1 MDKVTKTEKMLELIK
16 PTSGIKYLFF
26 GGKGGVGKTTMASAT
41 AVWMA
46 NAGYKTTIVSTD
58 PTVSLSAIFN
68 QEISATEKTKIEQV
82 DNLWGVNIN
91 PSEATG
97 VFQKRLSGTL
107 GGLTNMLG
115 GDIISTPC
123 AEEMAAFDQF
133 VEFLDD
139 KDSEVVV
146 FDTAPTGHSL
156 RELAMPFDWAD
167 FLKKQIK
174 DRNELAAVMQ
184 LEDTAETITQLE
196 ADKARYNN
204 AIEVLKDSDKTV
216 YTLVLLPAFLPIEET
231 KSALT
236 DLNKLGVNVRTF
248 VVNQLIPTEAIQG
261 NIFLEKRY
269 QTQEKYMSIINQEF
283 ENGIITTLP
292 MLETDVYDVNT
303 LGVIGSK
310 IYGGGLT

>member
-1 MDKVTKTEKMLELIK
+1 MDNMLKLVK
-16 PTSGIKYLFF
+16 PTNGTKYLFF

-58 PTVSLSAIFN
+58 PTVSLSAIFH
-68 QEISATEKTKIEQV
+68 QEISATEKSKITQV
-82 DNLWGVNIN
+82 ENLWGVNIN

-139 KDSEVVV
+139 KESDVVV

-174 DRNELAAVMQ
+174 DRNELANLMQ
-184 LEDTAETITQLE
+184 LEDTEETISQLE

-204 AIEVLKDSDKTV
+204 AIEVLKDSERTV

-231 KSALT
+231 KSALS
-236 DLNKLGVNVRTF
+236 DLGKLGVDVRTF
-248 VVNQLIPTEAIQG
+248 IVNQLIPRSAIQG
-261 NIFLEKRY
+261 NAYLEKRY

-283 ENGIITTLP
+283 GNAIITTLP
-292 MLETDVYDVNT
+292 MLETDVYDINT

-310 IYGGGLT
+310 IYGGGLRENG

>member
-1 MDKVTKTEKMLELIK
+1 MNQMLNLTKPNNGT
-16 PTSGIKYLFF
+16 KYLFF
-26 GGKGGVGKTTMASAT
+26 GGKGGVGKTTMATAT

-46 NAGYKTTIVSTD
+46 NTGYKTTIVSTD

-68 QEISATEKTKIEQV
+68 QEISAIEKTKILQV
-82 DNLWGVNIN
+82 ENLWGVNIN

-115 GDIISTPC
+115 GDIIATPC

-139 KDSEVVV
+139 KESDVVV

-174 DRNELAAVMQ
+174 DRNELANLMQ
-184 LEDTAETITQLE
+184 LEDTEETISQLE

-204 AIEVLKDSDKTV
+204 AIEVLKDSERTV

-231 KSALT
+231 KSALS
-236 DLNKLGVNVRTF
+236 DLGKLGVDVRTF
-248 VVNQLIPTEAIQG
+248 IVNQLIPRSAIQG
-261 NIFLEKRY
+261 NAYLEKRY

-283 ENGIITTLP
+283 GNAIITTLP

-303 LGVIGSK
+303 LGIIGSK
-310 IYGGGLT
+310 IYGGGLRENG

>member
-1 MDKVTKTEKMLELIK
+1 MDKMLDLVK
-16 PTSGIKYLFF
+16 PKNGTKYLFF

-46 NAGYKTTIVSTD
+46 NTGYKTTIVSTD

-68 QEISATEKTKIEQV
+68 QEISATEKTKITQV

-139 KDSEVVV
+139 KESDVVV

-184 LEDTAETITQLE
+184 LEDTEETIAQLE

-204 AIEVLKDSDKTV
+204 AIEVLKDSNKTV

-231 KSALT
+231 KSALA
-236 DLNKLGVNVRTF
+236 DLSKLGVDVRTF
-248 VVNQLIPTEAIQG
+248 IVNQLIPTEAIQG

-269 QTQEKYMSIINQEF
+269 QTQEKYMSIINQDF
-283 ENGIITTLP
+283 GKGIITPLP

-303 LGVIGSK
+303 LAVIGTK
-310 IYGGGLT
+310 IYGGDLA

>member
-1 MDKVTKTEKMLELIK
+1 MDKILELVK
-16 PTSGIKYLFF
+16 PNNGTKYLFF

-58 PTVSLSAIFN
+58 PTVSLSAIFD
-68 QEISATEKTKIEQV
+68 QEISAAKKTKIKQV

-139 KDSEVVV
+139 KESDVVV

-184 LEDTAETITQLE
+184 LEDTEETIAQLE

-204 AIEVLKDSDKTV
+204 AIEVLKNTDKTV

-231 KSALT
+231 KSAHA
-236 DLNKLGVNVRTF
+236 DLSKLGVDVRTF
-248 VVNQLIPTEAIQG
+248 IVNQLIPTEAIQG
-261 NIFLEKRY
+261 NTFLEKRY
-269 QTQEKYMSIINQEF
+269 QTQEKYMSIINQDF
-283 ENGIITTLP
+283 GKSIITPLP

-303 LGVIGSK
+303 LAVIGSK
-310 IYGGGLT
+310 IYGGDFA

>member
-1 MDKVTKTEKMLELIK
+1 MDKMLELIK
-16 PTSGIKYLFF
+16 PKNSTKYLFF

-46 NAGYKTTIVSTD
+46 KAGYKTTIVSTD

-68 QEISATEKTKIEQV
+68 QKISATEKTKIKQV

-174 DRNELAAVMQ
+174 DKKELAKLMQ
-184 LEDTAETITQLE
+184 LEDTEETIAQLE
-196 ADKARYNN
+196 ADKTRYNN
-204 AIEVLKDSDKTV
+204 AIEALKDPAKTV

-231 KSALT
+231 KSALV
-236 DLNKLGVNVRTF
+236 DLKKLGVDVRTF
-248 VVNQLIPTEAIQG
+248 IVNQLIPTEAIQG
-261 NIFLEKRY
+261 NAYLVRRY

-283 ENGIITTLP
+283 GKNIITILP
-292 MLETDVYDVNT
+292 MLETDVYDVDT
-303 LGVIGSK
+303 LSVIGTK
-310 IYGGGLT
+310 IYGGA

>member
-1 MDKVTKTEKMLELIK
+1 MDKMLEFVTPK
-16 PTSGIKYLFF
+16 NGTKYLFF

-58 PTVSLSAIFN
+58 PTVSLSAIFH
-68 QEISATEKTKIEQV
+68 QEISAAEKTKIVQV
-82 DNLWGVNIN
+82 ENLWGVNIN
-91 PSEATG
+91 PTEATG

-133 VEFLDD
+133 VEFLAD
-139 KDSEVVV
+139 KDSDVVV

-167 FLKKQIK
+167 FLKNQIK

-184 LEDTAETITQLE
+184 LEDTEDTIAQLE

-204 AIEVLKDSDKTV
+204 AIDVLKDSDKTV

-231 KSALT
+231 RSALS
-236 DLNKLGVNVRTF
+236 DLSKLGVNVRTF
-248 VVNQLIPTEAIQG
+248 IVNQLIPMEAIQD
-261 NIFLEKRY
+261 NAFLKARY
-269 QTQEKYMSIINQEF
+269 QTQEKYMLIINQEF
-283 ENGIITTLP
+283 GKGILTTLP

-310 IYGGGLT
+310 IYGGA

>member
-1 MDKVTKTEKMLELIK
+1 MDKMLELVK
-16 PTSGIKYLFF
+16 PKHGTKYLFF

-58 PTVSLSAIFN
+58 PTVSLSAIFS

-82 DNLWGVNIN
+82 KNLWGVNIN

-97 VFQKRLSGTL
+97 MFQKRLSGTL

-139 KDSEVVV
+139 KESDVVV

-184 LEDTAETITQLE
+184 LEDTEETIAQLE

-204 AIEVLKDSDKTV
+204 AIEVLKDSEKTV

-231 KSALT
+231 KSALS
-236 DLNKLGVNVRTF
+236 DLSKLGVDVRTF
-248 VVNQLIPTEAIQG
+248 IVNQLIPKEAIQS
-261 NIFLEKRY
+261 NAFLEKRY
-269 QTQEKYMSIINQEF
+269 QTQEKYMSIINQDF
-283 ENGIITTLP
+283 GKGIITPLP

-303 LGVIGSK
+303 LAIIGSE
-310 IYGGGLT
+310 IYGGDLA

>member
-1 MDKVTKTEKMLELIK
+1 MNSFLKLVK
-16 PTSGIKYLFF
+16 PTGSTKYLFF
-26 GGKGGVGKTTMASAT
+26 GGKGGVGKTTMAAAT

-68 QEISATEKTKIEQV
+68 QEISATEKTPIQQV
-82 DNLWGVNIN
+82 PNLYGVNIN
-91 PSEATG
+91 PTEATG
-97 VFQKRLSGTL
+97 VFQKRLSKTMS
-107 GGLTNMLG
+107 GLTSMLG
-115 GDIISTPC
+115 GDLISTPC

-139 KDSEVVV
+139 KESDVVV

-184 LEDTAETITQLE
+184 LEDTEDTIAQLE
-196 ADKARYNN
+196 ADKGRYNN
-204 AIEVLKDSDKTV
+204 AIDVLKDKDKTV

-231 KSALT
+231 RSAIKDLT
-236 DLNKLGVNVRTF
+236 NLGVDVRSF
-248 VVNQLIPTEAIQG
+248 VVNQIIPSDAIQG
-261 NIFLEKRY
+261 NDFLQKRKN
-269 QTQEKYMSIINQEF
+269 TQDKYMSVIEQDFGKAIINK
-283 ENGIITTLP
+283 LP
-292 MLETDVYDVNT
+292 MLDMDVDSVPALKAVGN
-303 LGVIGSK
+303 LL
-310 IYGGGLT
+310 YGGTQA

>member
-1 MDKVTKTEKMLELIK
+1 MNRMLHLTK
-16 PTSGIKYLFF
+16 PNSGTKYLFF
-26 GGKGGVGKTTMASAT
+26 GGKGGVGKTTMAAAT

-46 NAGYKTTIVSTD
+46 NAGYRTTIVSTD

-68 QEISATEKTKIEQV
+68 QEISATEKTKIKQV
-82 DNLWGVNIN
+82 DSLWGVNIN

-139 KDSEVVV
+139 KESDVVV

-184 LEDTAETITQLE
+184 LEDTEETIAQLE

-204 AIEVLKDSDKTV
+204 AIEVLKDSSKTI

-231 KSALT
+231 RSALS
-236 DLNKLGVNVRTF
+236 DLGKLGVDVRTF
-248 VVNQLIPTEAIQG
+248 IVNQLIPPDAIQG
-261 NIFLEKRY
+261 NAFLEKRY
-269 QTQEKYMSIINQEF
+269 QTQEKYMSIINQDF
-283 ENGIITTLP
+283 GNGIITTLP
-292 MLETDVYDVNT
+292 MLDTDVYDVKT
-303 LGVIGSK
+303 LEIIGSK
-310 IYGGGLT
+310 IYGGA

>member
-1 MDKVTKTEKMLELIK
+1 MSKMLNLVK
-16 PTSGIKYLFF
+16 PTGGTKYLFF

-46 NAGYKTTIVSTD
+46 RAGYKTTIVSTD

-68 QEISATEKTKIEQV
+68 QDISATEKTQIRQV

-139 KDSEVVV
+139 KDSDVVV

-167 FLKKQIK
+167 FLKKQIQ
-174 DRNELAAVMQ
+174 DRNELAKLMQ
-184 LEDTAETITQLE
+184 LEDTGETIAQLE
-196 ADKARYNN
+196 ADKARYNS
-204 AIEVLKDSDKTV
+204 AIEVLKDSSKTI
-216 YTLVLLPAFLPIEET
+216 YTLVLLPSFLPIEET
-231 KSALT
+231 KSALI

-248 VVNQLIPTEAIQG
+248 IVNQLIPSEAIQG
-261 NIFLEKRY
+261 NAFLTKRY
-269 QTQEKYMSIINQEF
+269 QTQEKYMSIINKDFGE
-283 ENGIITTLP
+283 GIITPLP
-292 MLETDVYDVNT
+292 MLETDVYDVST
-303 LGVIGSK
+303 LGFIGSRL
-310 IYGGGLT
+310 YGGGLA

>member
-1 MDKVTKTEKMLELIK
+1 MDKMLELVK
-16 PTSGIKYLFF
+16 PKNGTKYLFF

-46 NAGYKTTIVSTD
+46 NTGYKTTIVSTD

-68 QEISATEKTKIEQV
+68 QEISATEKTKITQV

-97 VFQKRLSGTL
+97 VYQKRLSGTL

-139 KDSEVVV
+139 KESDVVV

-184 LEDTAETITQLE
+184 LEDTEETIAQLE

-204 AIEVLKDSDKTV
+204 AIEVLKDSEKTV

-231 KSALT
+231 KSALA
-236 DLNKLGVNVRTF
+236 DLSKLGVDVRTF
-248 VVNQLIPTEAIQG
+248 IVNQLIPTEAIQG
-261 NIFLEKRY
+261 NTFLEKRY
-269 QTQEKYMSIINQEF
+269 QTQEKYMSIINKDF
-283 ENGIITTLP
+283 GKGIITPLP

-303 LGVIGSK
+303 LAIIGSK
-310 IYGGGLT
+310 IYGVV

>member
-1 MDKVTKTEKMLELIK
+1 MDKMLELVR
-16 PTSGIKYLFF
+16 PTNCTKYLFF

-46 NAGYKTTIVSTD
+46 NAGYHTTIVSTD
-58 PTVSLSAIFN
+58 PTISLSAIFH

-82 DNLWGVNIN
+82 KNLCGVNIN

-97 VFQKRLSGTL
+97 VFQKRLSSTL

-139 KDSEVVV
+139 KESDVVV

-174 DRNELAAVMQ
+174 DRNELANLMQ
-184 LEDTAETITQLE
+184 LEDTEETISQLE

-204 AIEVLKDSDKTV
+204 AIEVLKDSERTV

-231 KSALT
+231 KSALS
-236 DLNKLGVNVRTF
+236 DLGKLGVDVRTF
-248 VVNQLIPTEAIQG
+248 IVNQLIPRSAIQG
-261 NIFLEKRY
+261 NAYLEKRY

-283 ENGIITTLP
+283 GNAIITTLP

-303 LGVIGSK
+303 LGIIGSK
-310 IYGGGLT
+310 IYGGGLRENG

>member
-1 MDKVTKTEKMLELIK
+1 
-16 PTSGIKYLFF
+16 
-26 GGKGGVGKTTMASAT
+26 
-41 AVWMA
+41 
-46 NAGYKTTIVSTD
+46 
-58 PTVSLSAIFN
+58 
-68 QEISATEKTKIEQV
+68 
-82 DNLWGVNIN
+82 
-91 PSEATG
+91 
-97 VFQKRLSGTL
+97 
-107 GGLTNMLG
+107 MLG

-139 KDSEVVV
+139 KESDVVV

-184 LEDTAETITQLE
+184 LEDTEETIAQLE
-196 ADKARYNN
+196 SDKARYNN

-231 KSALT
+231 KSALA
-236 DLNKLGVNVRTF
+236 DLSKLGVNVRTF
-248 VVNQLIPTEAIQG
+248 IVNQLIPSSAIQG
-261 NIFLEKRY
+261 NTFLEKRY
-269 QTQEKYMSIINQEF
+269 QTQEKYMSIIKKDF
-283 ENGIITTLP
+283 GKGIITTLP

-303 LGVIGSK
+303 LAVIGSK
-310 IYGGGLT
+310 IYGGWSFASQTARPCNRGDLA

>member
-1 MDKVTKTEKMLELIK
+1 MNQMLHLAK
-16 PTSGIKYLFF
+16 PNSGTKYLFF
-26 GGKGGVGKTTMASAT
+26 GGKGGVGKTTMAAAT

-46 NAGYKTTIVSTD
+46 NTGYRTTIVSTD

-68 QEISATEKTKIEQV
+68 QEISATEKTKIKQV

-139 KDSEVVV
+139 KESDVVV

-184 LEDTAETITQLE
+184 LEDTEETIAQLE

-204 AIEVLKDSDKTV
+204 AIEVLKNSDKTV

-231 KSALT
+231 RSALS
-236 DLNKLGVNVRTF
+236 DLGNLGVDVRTF
-248 VVNQLIPTEAIQG
+248 IVNQLIPTDAIQG

-269 QTQEKYMSIINQEF
+269 QTQEKYMSIINQDF
-283 ENGIITTLP
+283 GNGIITTLP
-292 MLETDVYDVNT
+292 MLDTDVYDVKT
-303 LGVIGSK
+303 LEIIGSK
-310 IYGGGLT
+310 IYGGA

>member
-1 MDKVTKTEKMLELIK
+1 MDKMLELVK
-16 PTSGIKYLFF
+16 PKNGTKYLFF

-46 NAGYKTTIVSTD
+46 NTGYKTTIVSTD

-68 QEISATEKTKIEQV
+68 QEISATEKTKITQV

-97 VFQKRLSGTL
+97 VYQKRLSGTL

-139 KDSEVVV
+139 KESDVVV

-184 LEDTAETITQLE
+184 LEDTEETIAQLE

-204 AIEVLKDSDKTV
+204 AIEVLKDSEKTV

-231 KSALT
+231 KSALA
-236 DLNKLGVNVRTF
+236 DLSKLGVDVRTF
-248 VVNQLIPTEAIQG
+248 IVNQLIPTEAIQG
-261 NIFLEKRY
+261 NTFLEKRY
-269 QTQEKYMSIINQEF
+269 QTQEKYMSIINQDF
-283 ENGIITTLP
+283 GKGIITPLP

-303 LGVIGSK
+303 LAVIGSK
-310 IYGGGLT
+310 IYGGDLA

>member
-1 MDKVTKTEKMLELIK
+1 MDKMLELVK
-16 PTSGIKYLFF
+16 PKNGTKYLFF

-68 QEISATEKTKIEQV
+68 QEISATEKTKIKQV

-139 KDSEVVV
+139 KESDVVV

-184 LEDTAETITQLE
+184 LEDTEETIAQLE

-204 AIEVLKDSDKTV
+204 AIEVLKDSEKTV

-231 KSALT
+231 KSALA
-236 DLNKLGVNVRTF
+236 DLSKLGVDVRTF
-248 VVNQLIPTEAIQG
+248 IVNQLIPTEAIQG
-261 NIFLEKRY
+261 NTFLEKRY
-269 QTQEKYMSIINQEF
+269 QTQEKYMSIINQDF
-283 ENGIITTLP
+283 GKGIITPLP

-303 LGVIGSK
+303 LAVIGSK
-310 IYGGGLT
+310 IYGGDLA